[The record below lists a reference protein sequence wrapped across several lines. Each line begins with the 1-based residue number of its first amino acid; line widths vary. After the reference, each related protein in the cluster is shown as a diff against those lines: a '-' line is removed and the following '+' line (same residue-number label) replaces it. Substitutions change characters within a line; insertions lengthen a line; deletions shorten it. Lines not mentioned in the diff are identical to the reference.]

1 MKKILILFSCLMLI
15 AFFSLPVFAAGMPDW
30 YPEDV
35 TGFTDFH
42 GENLPRV
49 VDGADIFTDEQEAEL
64 NRRMAEVTDE
74 LGIGYA
80 LLTGN
85 DNCGLS
91 PEEYS
96 SDFLHFGG
104 YGVGDGYG
112 AVVFYLC
119 FDPSNRCWRTTS
131 INSYESIFTAEVTYV
146 IDELVDA
153 DIRAGRYYEAFLT
166 HVDFVEELFL
176 NGGELSDDYDDY
188 VSEYEYYT
196 SDSYSSDSDTGDNI
210 LISLIVGV
218 IIGVIAGGMRLSSC
232 KKAMRVVAPVSARE
246 YLEKDSFVL
255 RDKKSYYLY
264 STVTKTAK
272 QKSSSSS
279 GGGSSYSSGS
289 SSGGSYSSGGRSF

>member
-1 MKKILILFSCLMLI
+1 MKKILCVLCALCLATLF
-15 AFFSLPVFAAGMPDW
+15 FLPVFAQTMPDW

-64 NRRMAEVTDE
+64 NRRMTEVTEE

-80 LLTGN
+80 LLTGD

-131 INSYESIFTAEVTYV
+131 INSYESVFTAQVTYV

-166 HVDFVEELFL
+166 HIDFVEELFL
-176 NGGELSDDYDDY
+176 NGCVLPDTYDSY
-188 VSEYEYYT
+188 VSDYEYYI
-196 SDSYSSDSDTGDNI
+196 SDSGSSEDSASDNVI
-210 LISLIVGV
+210 TSLIVAV
-218 IIGVIAGGMRLSSC
+218 IIGAIVGGMHLSSC
-232 KKAMRVVAPVSARE
+232 KQAMRVVAPVSARE
-246 YLEKDSFVL
+246 YLDKDSFVL
-255 RDKKSYYLY
+255 RDKNTYYLY

-272 QKSSSSS
+272 QKSSGSS

>member
-1 MKKILILFSCLMLI
+1 MKKVLSLLCALCLATLF
-15 AFFSLPVFAAGMPDW
+15 FLPVFAQEMPYW
-30 YPEDV
+30 YPDDIS
-35 TGFTDFH
+35 GFSDFH

-49 VDGADIFTDEQEAEL
+49 VDDADIFTDEQEAEL
-64 NRRMAEVTDE
+64 NRRMAEVTSE
-74 LGIGYA
+74 LGIGYV
-80 LLTGN
+80 LLTGD

-119 FDPSNRCWRTTS
+119 FDPSDRCWRTTS
-131 INSYESIFTAEVTYV
+131 INSYESVFTAQVTYV

-166 HVDFVEELFL
+166 HIDFVEELFL
-176 NGGELSDDYDDY
+176 NGGELPDSYDDY
-188 VSEYEYYT
+188 IDEYESYL
-196 SDSYSSDSDTGDNI
+196 SDSGSSKNYVGENI
-210 LISLIVGV
+210 FMALIVGAV
-218 IIGVIAGGMRLSSC
+218 IGAVAGGIHLSSC
-232 KKAMRVVAPVSARE
+232 KKGMRVVAPVSARE
-246 YLEKDSFVL
+246 YLLKDSFVL
-255 RDKKSYYLY
+255 RDKKEYYLY

-272 QKSSSSS
+272 QKSGGSS
-279 GGGSSYSSGS
+279 GGSSFSHGS